1 MSFQYQ
7 NKKRNV
13 YDIILFNGELNVL
26 KFRLNQLNP
35 FVDYFII
42 VESEKVSYE
51 SNKELFGD
59 YEDKILYL
67 KVDNDIDC
75 YQLRNFLIEISDIIT
90 GTRSNK

>member
-7 NKKRNV
+7 NKKRKI

-42 VESEKVSYE
+42 VESEKVSY
-51 SNKELFGD
+51 
-59 YEDKILYL
+59 
-67 KVDNDIDC
+67 
-75 YQLRNFLIEISDIIT
+75 
-90 GTRSNK
+90 